1 MFLNYLSTFWGSVH
15 RFILVD
21 TIKQDLKPIEED
33 IKRILAAT
41 AAPVAVEA

>member
-1 MFLNYLSTFWGSVH
+1 VGRYYVVTGARLD